1 MLDKI
6 KNIESG
12 SDYRGAGSQ
21 FLLKKNP
28 YQRHYSRAA
37 EVQDSV
43 NISPALLFL
52 NQINWKL
59 KDFKHE
65 ANERMFIDFIVSNI
79 EFQTNIEIV
88 SLNSLHTLNYNIIKE
103 NKRQN
108 NEKILAQ
115 LSVRLDGVDY
125 ERNDLIVDFNT
136 MHVFLERL
144 FRLNIQT
151 ELNMGDSMALKNL
164 LDGLMTGLKD
174 ELDHVNSLLFIFFDK
189 LTGIKLKNEDRLE
202 NMPEPVSI
210 KRIKLI
216 NAK

>member
-12 SDYRGAGSQ
+12 SDYRGPGSQ
-21 FLLKKNP
+21 FLLNKNP
-28 YQRHYSRAA
+28 NQRHFSRGT
-37 EVQDSV
+37 ELHDSV

-65 ANERMFIDFIVSNI
+65 VNERMFIDFIVSNI

-88 SLNSLHTLNYNIIKE
+88 SLNSLHSLNYNIIKE
-103 NKRQN
+103 NKEERNQ
-108 NEKILAQ
+108 KILAQ
-115 LSVRLDGVDY
+115 LSVRLDRIDY

-144 FRLNIQT
+144 FKLNVKT
-151 ELNMGDSMALKNL
+151 ELNMGDSVALKNL
-164 LDGLMTGLKD
+164 LDGLMTGIKD
-174 ELDHVNSLLFIFFDK
+174 EFDHVNSLLFIFFDK
-189 LTGIKLKNEDRLE
+189 LTGIKLKNEIQLE
-202 NMPEPVSI
+202 SVPEPVSI
-210 KRIKLI
+210 KKIKLI

>member
-6 KNIESG
+6 KNIDSG
-12 SDYRGAGSQ
+12 SDYRGPGSQ

-28 YQRHYSRAA
+28 YQRHYSRGT
-37 EVQDSV
+37 ELHDSV

-65 ANERMFIDFIVSNI
+65 VNEKLFIDFIVSNI

-88 SLNSLHTLNYNIIKE
+88 SLNSLHSLNYNIIKG
-103 NKRQN
+103 
-108 NEKILAQ
+108 NEEDKKGKILAQ
-115 LSVRLDGVDY
+115 LSVNLDGVDY
-125 ERNDLIVDFNT
+125 ERDDLIVNFNT
-136 MHVFLERL
+136 LHVFLERL
-144 FRLNIQT
+144 FKLNIET
-151 ELNMGDSMALKNL
+151 ELSVGDSLALKNL
-164 LDGLMTGLKD
+164 LDGLMSGIKN

-189 LTGIKLKNEDRLE
+189 LTGIKLKNDDRWEDV
-202 NMPEPVSI
+202 PEPVSI
-210 KRIKLI
+210 KKIKLI